1 MFFSSQ
7 SKAKEKKENDK
18 QLKGEKKI
26 AKMKKIFSISIVE
39 LNFRCKISFTRNV
52 VFFNNN

>member
-18 QLKGEKKI
+18 QLKGEKNRQNEKN
-26 AKMKKIFSISIVE
+26 
-39 LNFRCKISFTRNV
+39 L
-52 VFFNNN
+52 FN